1 MNFADTLIVR
11 GRYQEKPA
19 LPFTPGMEAAGVVL
33 EVSSGVA
40 DIEGGQ
46 RVVAL
51 LDYGGFAEQA
61 IARATDVVALPDGVD
76 FVTASAMPIAY
87 LTSYLALV
95 DRARL
100 RRDEVLL
107 VYGASGGVGLT
118 AVEAGR
124 SLGAR
129 VLAVASS
136 DDKLEVARE
145 HGADEVINYRT
156 EDVRERVEA
165 MAGGVDVV
173 YDPVGGDLFEAALHC
188 INPGGRILLMGFASG
203 TVPQIP
209 ANHLLVKD
217 ASALGFSIGQF
228 RKHEPE
234 RVRVALAELLAMYE
248 AGKLHPLV
256 SRVLPLDQA
265 VEGLRVIESGRA
277 VGKLVVRLS
286 EG

>member
-256 SRVLPLDQA
+256 SQVLPLDEA

-277 VGKLVVRLS
+277 VGKLVVRLR